1 MQQSDYEGKGLTGTL
16 TERARKSGSD
26 GTAAVTALNLWCHKE
41 HSSLHLKK
49 LWNYQKRPGCG
60 SFLPLSSYWCKKR
73 PHCLGCFL
81 AALHLSNHLARRF
94 AKVVNSRV
102 TRNRWA
108 GSSGADS
115 RGLTIVQ
122 TQLILKSCWNEFSST
137 IWLSFDKECKGA
149 STQLLIKREHYS
161 PGTEW
166 HGQITVIYC

>member
-1 MQQSDYEGKGLTGTL
+1 MKEKVSQAHWQKGPESQEVTVQQLSQ
-16 TERARKSGSD
+16 
-26 GTAAVTALNLWCHKE
+26 LWIYDAIRNTV
-41 HSSLHLKK
+41 HSILR
-49 LWNYQKRPGCG
+49 NFETIRRDQGVEV
-60 SFLPLSSYWCKKR
+60 FLPLSSYWCKKR

-166 HGQITVIYC
+166 HGQINVIYC